1 MQKYFLFILLF
12 LGLSTLSAQE
22 LNCSVNVVANNISGS
37 NKQIFKTMETS
48 IQDFLNI
55 TKWTNKK
62 YKDQEKIQ
70 CALTLIINEQ
80 EGSNQFKG
88 SIQLQGIRPVYGST
102 YSTPTINF
110 NDVDVNFIYEE
121 FQPLV
126 FNKTSYESNLVSLL
140 SFYAYVI
147 IGFDAD
153 SFASK
158 GGDEYFKTAQ
168 DILLTAQQGGYKG
181 WNSIDGNKTRFQLI
195 DNIQNGTYSGYRTMM
210 YNYHL
215 KGLDYMYRDQ
225 TQAKKIIANAII
237 SLKKIYARR
246 PNAFLLRLFLDTK
259 SDEIEAVFKD
269 GPRIDTR
276 NLKEMLL
283 RVYPSQSEKW
293 NKIE

>member
-1 MQKYFLFILLF
+1 MQKYFLFILLS
-12 LGLSTLSAQE
+12 LGLVTLSAQE

>member
-1 MQKYFLFILLF
+1 MQKHFLFILLF
-12 LGLSTLSAQE
+12 LGLNTLSAQE

-48 IQDFLNI
+48 MQDFLNI
-55 TKWTNKK
+55 TKWTNKN

-88 SIQLQGIRPVYGST
+88 SIQLQGVRPVYGST
-102 YSTPTINF
+102 YNTPTINF
-110 NDVDVNFIYEE
+110 NDVDINFVYEE

-126 FNKTSYESNLVSLL
+126 FNKTSFESNLVSLL
-140 SFYAYVI
+140 SFYAYII

-153 SFASK
+153 SFTLK

-195 DNIQNGTYSGYRTMM
+195 DNIQNGTYSDFRTMM

-215 KGLDYMYRDQ
+215 KGLDYMHRDQ
-225 TQAKKIIANAII
+225 TQAKKIVANAII
-237 SLKKIYARR
+237 RLKKIYSRR

-259 SDEIEAVFKD
+259 SDEIESIFKD

-293 NKIE
+293 NKIK